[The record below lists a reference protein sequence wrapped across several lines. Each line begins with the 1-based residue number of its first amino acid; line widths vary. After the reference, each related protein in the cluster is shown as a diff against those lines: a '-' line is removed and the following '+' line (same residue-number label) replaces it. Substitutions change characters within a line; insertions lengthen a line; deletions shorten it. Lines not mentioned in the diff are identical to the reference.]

1 MKKTRQTEEKVGRQ
15 HQRMGRRG
23 VRQDP
28 EGSGEQRKMEK
39 IGCEIICGAKTTL
52 EVKGQMTMMAI

>member
-1 MKKTRQTEEKVGRQ
+1 MGRQ

-28 EGSGEQRKMEK
+28 EGSGEQRKIEESD
-39 IGCEIICGAKTTL
+39 CEVICGASTTL
-52 EVKGQMTMMAI
+52 GIKDDEGLFTCAAESPVP